1 MQNRPRWE
9 REDRDSR
16 IDRNRQSKRLVFRRS
31 LFLMLVC
38 GVGLFIPLVISC
50 GRSPSGTTI
59 FTSSEPRISS

>member
-38 GVGLFIPLVISC
+38 GWDCSF
-50 GRSPSGTTI
+50 RW
-59 FTSSEPRISS
+59 